1 MRPYV
6 KSFPAIIAIVSL
18 SCVSTVRAQELPKI
32 SISSSAFAAGA
43 AIPVKYSCKNP
54 EAGSPPLKW
63 TGIPPSAKT
72 LVLIIKDPDAPNGTF
87 IHWVVYN
94 LPATLTG
101 LPAHVPATEKLSN
114 GAFQGVNG
122 TGHIGY
128 KGPCPPSGSA
138 PHHYHFQL
146 SALDTRLDLKPGA
159 SSDAVEQAA
168 SGHVKAKGELV
179 GTFAR

>member
-1 MRPYV
+1 MRPCV
-6 KSFPAIIAIVSL
+6 KSFPAIVALVLL
-18 SCVSTVRAQELPKI
+18 SRVTTVGAQELPKI
-32 SISSSAFAAGA
+32 SISSPAFAAGA
-43 AIPVKYSCKNP
+43 AIAAKYSCKNP

-63 TGIPPSAKT
+63 SGVPRNAKT

-101 LPAHVPATEKLSN
+101 LRAHVPAIEKLPN

-159 SSDAVEQAA
+159 SSDEVEQAA
-168 SGHVKAKGELV
+168 SGHVKATGELV